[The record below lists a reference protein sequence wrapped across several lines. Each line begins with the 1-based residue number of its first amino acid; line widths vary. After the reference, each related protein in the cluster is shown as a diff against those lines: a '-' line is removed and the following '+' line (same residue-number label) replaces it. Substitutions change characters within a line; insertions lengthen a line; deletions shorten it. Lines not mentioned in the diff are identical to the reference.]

1 MTNSA
6 RQIFTNQTVNG
17 NSLVFNT
24 NGKTY
29 IKVYGNFD
37 GAKIRLESKLNN
49 SNDSFSITGDEDI
62 VTKDDTFY
70 ICYTPNVS
78 FRLALYD
85 AGLSTNINAFVTV

>member
-1 MTNSA
+1 M
-6 RQIFTNQTVNG
+6 I
-17 NSLVFNT
+17 VFR
-24 NGKTY
+24 
-29 IKVYGNFD
+29 F
-37 GAKIRLESKLNN
+37 
-49 SNDSFSITGDEDI
+49 TGDEDI